1 MNNWANV
8 GDLVFILSR
17 DNEPIPCKVIKEL
30 GTGVNAQLFF
40 EPIEDSDKGKIAKNR
55 LKAYINQV
63 GFAGGYVF
71 RKKQNALDYLESIK
85 NGSFNMGSIIT
96 QKAKRVQKDIILSSQ
111 PIDIQKI
118 KDEATEKAVIQVH
131 KTVIAAMLLALN
143 SMLGIGPKRGTDVVN
158 EINRL
163 IEEVGAGNMTQKEL
177 VELAEK
183 KMKIKIEGS
192 ELS

>member
-1 MNNWANV
+1 MNSWANI
-8 GDLVFILSR
+8 GDLVFVLSR

-30 GTGVNAQLFF
+30 GTGADAQLFF
-40 EPIEDSDKGKIAKNR
+40 EPIEDNDKGKIAKNR

-71 RKKQNALDYLESIK
+71 KKRQNALDYLESIK

-96 QKAKRVQKDIILSSQ
+96 QKARRVQEKMIQNPQ
-111 PIDIQKI
+111 PIDVQKI
-118 KDEATEKAVIQVH
+118 KDEATEKAVMQVH
-131 KTVIAAMLLALN
+131 RTVIAAMLISLN
-143 SMLGIGPKRGTDVVN
+143 SMLGIGPKRGADVVD

-163 IEEVGAGNMTQKEL
+163 IEEVGAGNMTQEEL

-183 KMKIKIEGS
+183 KMKIKIGGNDV
-192 ELS
+192 

>member
-1 MNNWANV
+1 MNSWANI
-8 GDLVFILSR
+8 GDLVFVLSR

-30 GTGVNAQLFF
+30 GTGVDAQLFF
-40 EPIEDSDKGKIAKNR
+40 EPIEDNDKGKIAKNR

-71 RKKQNALDYLESIK
+71 KKRQNALDYLESIK

-96 QKAKRVQKDIILSSQ
+96 QKARRVQEKMIQNPQ
-111 PIDIQKI
+111 PIDVQKI
-118 KDEATEKAVIQVH
+118 KDEATEKAVMQVH
-131 KTVIAAMLLALN
+131 RTVIAAMLISLN
-143 SMLGIGPKRGTDVVN
+143 SMLGIGPKRGADVVD

-163 IEEVGAGNMTQKEL
+163 IEEVGAGNMTQEEL

-183 KMKIKIEGS
+183 KMKIKIGGKNE
-192 ELS
+192 